1 VSASPRSARNAGVR
15 RRRLAAAV
23 VSAWFVAVC
32 GIVAPAGIANADC
45 TGAGDYGAGSGCA
58 PPGDSS
64 GSGGGESWPPTAV
77 DWPPSQSS
85 NSNSD
90 SGGSD
95 AGAGGDSMSTP
106 IVMPDGQQAPLAKHS
121 ESKSTSTPPTPIV
134 PVGAPSPEKS
144 PDTIVTASGSTP

>member
-1 VSASPRSARNAGVR
+1 MR
-15 RRRLAAAV
+15 RRGLVAAV
-23 VSAWFVAVC
+23 ASAWFVA
-32 GIVAPAGIANADC
+32 GWSIVAPTGIAYADC
-45 TGAGDYGAGSGCA
+45 TGAGDFGAGSGCA
-58 PPGDSS
+58 PPGESS

-85 NSNSD
+85 NSD

-95 AGAGGDSMSTP
+95 AGAGGDSMSAP
-106 IVMPDGQQAPLAKHS
+106 IVMPDGQQAPPAKHS

-134 PVGAPSPEKS
+134 PVGAPSPVKS